1 MKKNIIIVLFIIM
14 FLTVGYSAFTT
25 KVQIGDIAANIRI
38 KADIRITDISID
50 SFKSNAISNYE
61 DYNISNITSGIYLPN
76 ADSEITYK
84 ITVTNLENADMGILS
99 ITGLPSNLEYSLTNY
114 NLKDKICDENNKCNL
129 GIKKEMLLTIKYK
142 DNGFDD
148 SNTNYDIK
156 LDFDFR
162 PFHTITYSGYDDTS
176 SYPKEVLE
184 GNILEVNFGSEYA
197 KYTEAYVNNIQT
209 IDYINDNGII
219 KLENVIGNV
228 SFNFYGKWVY
238 LTYSGNTIRKS
249 IDPNNVSSLTFDG
262 TTIDSGVVVR
272 CNNGAVPIFSNN
284 IVTSSNVTTE
294 TNCEVFNSFKES
306 AESSDD
312 SVNNIL
318 QIRNE
323 NPTIGNINISNSKT
337 INYDING
344 KTINYVAGSDIA
356 YISNYGN
363 LTISD
368 KVGTGL
374 LQTDYRL
381 ITNYNSLNINSGNY
395 KRYNS
400 GDSNSG
406 GVVQAVTGITNLSN
420 STFTSDKTWTVFNRA
435 DNEQLINID
444 NCNILSEQNYAVV
457 NRSVN
462 GVINILNSNIASNS
476 RTSIFGGGTGGPT
489 YICSSTLKC
498 AVNDFT
504 SDSIGQLYYASDVV
518 FNNGTNTPTTDNS
531 SYTIKNYIRNCPSDW
546 YKVKSYDSSGNASYA
561 TDANGEIIKVGDKVK
576 LTSKVGDSSTYVMDV
591 NNAAFEPGTNVQIY
605 ENNNTVAQRFTFLAS
620 NTSGY
625 YNIAPYSYTSLYLNI
640 SGATSSDGANIM
652 LYNGTDAE
660 NERFKLIRSNNSGY
674 HYFRSTY
681 ETNIDVDGGTPAN
694 YQNVQ
699 SWTPNSTDAQN
710 WKIENKNIAFVDNF
724 NSWNKYATNLLKNIS
739 CSNGILTATSS
750 GGDPWIEMY
759 NVTEFAPSLYR
770 YVDVR
775 YRTSSNA
782 GEMKLYMIE
791 SPSNEE
797 YALAQNLVS
806 DGNWHTITFD
816 LWSNESVKARTK
828 ITGWRWDLIDT
839 NDATIDIDYIKI
851 R

>member
-1 MKKNIIIVLFIIM
+1 MPMKKNIIIVLFIIM
-14 FLTVGYSAFTT
+14 LLSIGYSAFTT
-25 KVQIGDIAANIRI
+25 KVQIGDISANVRI
-38 KADIRITDISID
+38 KADIRITGISIN
-50 SFKSNAISNYE
+50 SFKSNAVSSYE
-61 DYNISNITSGIYLPN
+61 DYNVSNITSGVFLPN
-76 ADSEITYK
+76 VDSEITYK
-84 ITVTNLENADMGILS
+84 IDITNLGNAEMGILS
-99 ITGLPSNLEYSLTNY
+99 ITGIPDNMEYSLVNY
-114 NLKDKICDENNKCNL
+114 NLKDKICDDSNKCSL
-129 GIKKEMLLTIKYK
+129 GIKKEILLTIKYK
-142 DNGFDD
+142 DGGFD
-148 SNTNYDIK
+148 STNTNYNLK

-162 PFHTITYSGYDDTS
+162 QFYTITYGGYDDTS
-176 SYPKEVLE
+176 SYPEEVLA
-184 GNILEVNFGSEYA
+184 GDTLEVNFGTEYA
-197 KYTEAYVNNIQT
+197 KYTKVYVNSIQVT
-209 IDYINDNGII
+209 DYTSNGGII
-219 KLENVIGNV
+219 KLDNIAGNL

-249 IDPNNVSSLTFDG
+249 IDPNNESSLTFDS

-294 TNCEVFNSFKES
+294 TACQVFDSFKES
-306 AESSDD
+306 VESSDD

-323 NPTIGNINISNSKT
+323 NPTIGNINISSSKTINYDINGKT

-344 KTINYVAGSDIA
+344 KTINYVAGSDIT
-356 YISNYGN
+356 YIVNNGK

-374 LQTDYRL
+374 LQTDYRF

-395 KRYNS
+395 KRYNG
-400 GDSNSG
+400 GDLNSG

-420 STFTSDKTWTVFNRA
+420 STFTADKTWAVFNST

-444 NCNILSEQNYAVV
+444 NCNILSEQSYAVV

-462 GVINILNSNIASNS
+462 GVINILNSNITSTS

-498 AVNDFT
+498 AINDFT
-504 SDSIGQLYYASDVV
+504 SDSMGRLYYASDVV

-531 SYTIKNYIRNCPSDW
+531 SYTIKNYIRNCASDW

-591 NNAAFEPGTNVQIY
+591 NSAVFESGTNVQIY
-605 ENNNTVAQRFTFLAS
+605 ENNNTNAQRFTFLAS

-640 SGATSSDGANIM
+640 SQASSSDGANII

-674 HYFRSTY
+674 HYLRSFY
-681 ETNIDVDGGTPAN
+681 GTNIDVDGGTPAN

-699 SWTPNSTDAQN
+699 NWTPNGTDAQN
-710 WKIENKNIAFVDNF
+710 WKIEK
-724 NSWNKYATNLLKNIS
+724 
-739 CSNGILTATSS
+739 
-750 GGDPWIEMY
+750 
-759 NVTEFAPSLYR
+759 
-770 YVDVR
+770 
-775 YRTSSNA
+775 
-782 GEMKLYMIE
+782 
-791 SPSNEE
+791 
-797 YALAQNLVS
+797 VS
-806 DGNWHTITFD
+806 
-816 LWSNESVKARTK
+816 
-828 ITGWRWDLIDT
+828 
-839 NDATIDIDYIKI
+839 
-851 R
+851 

>member
-14 FLTVGYSAFTT
+14 LLSIGYSAFTT
-25 KVQIGDIAANIRI
+25 KVQIGDISANVRI
-38 KADIRITDISID
+38 KADIRITGISIN
-50 SFKSNAISNYE
+50 SFKSNAVSSYE
-61 DYNISNITSGIYLPN
+61 DYNVSNITSGVFLPN
-76 ADSEITYK
+76 VDSEITYK
-84 ITVTNLENADMGILS
+84 IDITNLGNAEMGILS
-99 ITGLPSNLEYSLTNY
+99 ITGIPDNMEYSLVNY
-114 NLKDKICDENNKCNL
+114 NLKDKICDDSNKCSL
-129 GIKKEMLLTIKYK
+129 GIKKEILLTIKYK
-142 DNGFDD
+142 DGGFD
-148 SNTNYDIK
+148 STNTNYNLK

-162 PFHTITYSGYDDTS
+162 QFYTITYGGYDDTS
-176 SYPKEVLE
+176 SYPEEVLA
-184 GNILEVNFGSEYA
+184 GDTLEVNFGTEYA
-197 KYTEAYVNNIQT
+197 KYTKVYVNSIQVT
-209 IDYINDNGII
+209 DYTSNGGII
-219 KLENVIGNV
+219 KLDNIAGNL

-249 IDPNNVSSLTFDG
+249 IDPNNESSLTFDS

-294 TNCEVFNSFKES
+294 TACQVFDSFKES
-306 AESSDD
+306 VESSDD

-323 NPTIGNINISNSKT
+323 NPTIGNINISSSKTINYDINGKT

-344 KTINYVAGSDIA
+344 KTINYVAGSDIT
-356 YISNYGN
+356 YIVNNGK

-374 LQTDYRL
+374 LQTDYRF

-395 KRYNS
+395 KRYNG
-400 GDSNSG
+400 GDLNSG

-420 STFTSDKTWTVFNRA
+420 STFTADKTWAVFNST

-444 NCNILSEQNYAVV
+444 NCNILSEQSYAVV

-462 GVINILNSNIASNS
+462 GVINILNSNITSTS

-498 AVNDFT
+498 AINDFT
-504 SDSIGQLYYASDVV
+504 SDSMGRLYYASDVV

-531 SYTIKNYIRNCPSDW
+531 SYTIKNYIRNCASDW

-591 NNAAFEPGTNVQIY
+591 NSAVFESGTNVQIY
-605 ENNNTVAQRFTFLAS
+605 ENNNTNAQRFTFLAS

-640 SGATSSDGANIM
+640 SQASSSDGANII

-674 HYFRSTY
+674 HYLRSFY
-681 ETNIDVDGGTPAN
+681 GTNIDVDGGTPAN

-699 SWTPNSTDAQN
+699 NWTPNGTDAQN
-710 WKIENKNIAFVDNF
+710 WKIEK
-724 NSWNKYATNLLKNIS
+724 
-739 CSNGILTATSS
+739 
-750 GGDPWIEMY
+750 
-759 NVTEFAPSLYR
+759 
-770 YVDVR
+770 
-775 YRTSSNA
+775 
-782 GEMKLYMIE
+782 
-791 SPSNEE
+791 
-797 YALAQNLVS
+797 VS
-806 DGNWHTITFD
+806 
-816 LWSNESVKARTK
+816 
-828 ITGWRWDLIDT
+828 
-839 NDATIDIDYIKI
+839 
-851 R
+851 

>member
-1 MKKNIIIVLFIIM
+1 MKKNIIIVLFIII
-14 FLTVGYSAFTT
+14 LLSIGYSAFTT
-25 KVQIGDIAANIRI
+25 KVQIGDIAANVRI

-61 DYNISNITSGIYLPN
+61 DYNVSNITSGLYLPS

-84 ITVTNLENADMGILS
+84 IDITNLGNAEIGILS
-99 ITGLPSNLEYSLTNY
+99 ITGLPDNMEYSLTNY
-114 NLKDKICDENNKCNL
+114 NLKDKICDDNDKCSL
-129 GIKKEMLLTIKYK
+129 GIKKEILLTIKYK
-142 DNGFDD
+142 DGGFDS
-148 SNTNYDIK
+148 SNTSYNLK

-162 PFHTITYSGYDDTS
+162 PFHTITYSGYDDTT

-184 GNILEVNFGSEYA
+184 GDTLEVNFGSEYA
-197 KYTEAYVNNIQT
+197 KYTKVYVNNVQT

-249 IDPNNVSSLTFDG
+249 IDPNNESSLTFDS

-318 QIRNE
+318 QIRDE

-374 LQTDYRL
+374 LKADYRL
-381 ITNYNSLNINSGNY
+381 IQSYSTLTIDSGNY
-395 KRYNS
+395 KRENS

-406 GVVQAVTGITNLSN
+406 GVVQIFGGIANLKN
-420 STFTSDKTWTVFNRA
+420 STFITDKTWAVFNST
-435 DNEQLINID
+435 NGGQIINID
-444 NCNILSEQNYAVV
+444 NCTISSQTAVAIT
-457 NRSVN
+457 NASSN
-462 GVINILNSNIASNS
+462 GIISILNSTVTSSEISSLYGPGGGPIYVCKSTLNASN
-476 RTSIFGGGTGGPT
+476 
-489 YICSSTLKC
+489 
-498 AVNDFT
+498 NDFT
-504 SDSIGQLYYASDVV
+504 SNGIGRLYYASDVT
-518 FNNGTNTPTTDNS
+518 FKNQSNSPTVDNS
-531 SYTIKNYIRNCPSDW
+531 DYAVKNYISNCAPDW
-546 YKVKSYDSSGNASYA
+546 YKVKSYDSSGNESYA
-561 TDANGEIIKVGDKVK
+561 TYSNGEIIKVGDKVK
-576 LTSKVGDSSTYVMDV
+576 LVSKVGDSSTYVMDV
-591 NNAAFEPGTNVQIY
+591 DGAVFESGRNVQIY
-605 ENNNTVAQRFTFLAS
+605 ENNNTTAQQYTFLAS
-620 NTSGY
+620 ATAGY
-625 YNIAPYSYTSLYLNI
+625 YNIVPYSYTSLYLNI
-640 SGATSSDGANIM
+640 SGATSNDGANIM
-652 LYNGTDAE
+652 LYNGSDAA

-674 HYFRSTY
+674 HYFRSPY

-699 SWTPNSTDAQN
+699 NWTPNGTDAQN
-710 WKIENKNIAFVDNF
+710 WKIEK
-724 NSWNKYATNLLKNIS
+724 
-739 CSNGILTATSS
+739 
-750 GGDPWIEMY
+750 
-759 NVTEFAPSLYR
+759 
-770 YVDVR
+770 
-775 YRTSSNA
+775 
-782 GEMKLYMIE
+782 
-791 SPSNEE
+791 
-797 YALAQNLVS
+797 VS
-806 DGNWHTITFD
+806 
-816 LWSNESVKARTK
+816 
-828 ITGWRWDLIDT
+828 
-839 NDATIDIDYIKI
+839 
-851 R
+851 